1 MPTLN
6 IAIDIPADKI
16 ADLLLA
22 LDKFT
27 PNQDQEGIVTPHT
40 PATAAAYIKAD
51 TVRRLRSIYKDY
63 ITAQSTPDIG
73 IT

>member
-6 IAIDIPADKI
+6 ITIDIPADKVT
-16 ADLLLA
+16 DLLLA
-22 LDKFT
+22 LDKFA
-27 PNQDQEGIVTPHT
+27 PNADQEGTATPHT

-63 ITAQSTPDIG
+63 ITAQSAPDIS